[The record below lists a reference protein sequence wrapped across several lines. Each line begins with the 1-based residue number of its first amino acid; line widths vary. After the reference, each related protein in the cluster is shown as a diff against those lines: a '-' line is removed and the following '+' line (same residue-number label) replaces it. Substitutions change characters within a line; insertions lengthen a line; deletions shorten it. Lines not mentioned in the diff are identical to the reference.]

1 MIAKSIKGRSTEEI
15 SEALTESMADARPDE
30 PVGRGYHP
38 TLAIVFISVK
48 QDREAVCKLLDDKG
62 IQVFGATTAG
72 EFIDGEIEGG
82 SIVLMLLD
90 MDPAFF
96 KIVFLE
102 TSQKTSFEDAIK
114 LGITGKETFTNPA
127 FIIANSGVSLD
138 GEPFVEGIIEGF
150 GKSPSSTCPNGS
162 SGRGD
167 REVTI
172 FGGKAGDDLALE
184 STFVFTNGK
193 SKDNAIVALIIDE
206 DKIDVKGI
214 ATCGW
219 KAIGTTKTVT
229 KSEGNIVYT
238 IDNKPA
244 LDMLMNY
251 LGVEIKQ
258 EGNKEIVTFL
268 SSWYYPLQVERE
280 NEAPVIRTAMFANRE
295 DRSLICSG
303 KVPQGS
309 KIRFSLPPDFDSIDT
324 VVADCKGIKE
334 NAQQQA
340 DALIMFSCVS
350 RYLSFGVVMK
360 EEIEQVQKI
369 WDVPM
374 AGFFSYGE
382 YGKSPSAGQAGKTSK
397 YDYHNNTCCLVVLK
411 EK

>member
-1 MIAKSIKGRSTEEI
+1 MKATSIKGTSL
-15 SEALTESMADARPDE
+15 EAINTALQQSMSDNFR
-30 PVGRGYHP
+30 P
-38 TLAIVFISVK
+38 TLAIVFLSVK
-48 QDREAVCKLLDDKG
+48 QDMEAISNLLDEKD
-62 IQVFGATTAG
+62 IRVFGATTAG
-72 EFIDGEIEGG
+72 EFIDGEIEAG
-82 SIVLMLLD
+82 SIVLLLLD
-90 MDPAFF
+90 MNPAHFQ
-96 KIVFLE
+96 IAFLE
-102 TSQKTSFEDAIK
+102 TSQDTAFEDAYK
-114 LGITGKETFTNPA
+114 LGITGKEAFTNPA
-127 FIIANSGVSLD
+127 FVIANSAVSLD
-138 GEPFVEGIIEGF
+138 GDPIVEGITKGF
-150 GKSPSSTCPNGS
+150 QKSSSNANN
-162 SGRGD
+162 
-167 REVTI
+167 EVTI
-172 FGGKAGDDLALE
+172 FGGKAADDLALE

-193 SKDNAIVALIIDE
+193 CSKSALVALIIDE

-229 KSEGNIVYT
+229 KSDGNIVYT
-238 IDNKPA
+238 IDDKPA

-258 EGNKEIVTFL
+258 EDNKEIVTFL

-280 NEAPVIRTAMFANRE
+280 NVDPVIRTAMFANSA

-324 VVADCKGIKE
+324 VVAECKSIQE
-334 NAQQQA
+334 NVQPQA

-350 RYLSFGVVMK
+350 RYLSFGAVMK

-369 WDVPM
+369 WDKPM

-382 YGKSPSAGQAGKTSK
+382 YGKSKTGK

>member
-1 MIAKSIKGRSTEEI
+1 MLLGGTKGDIIMTAKSIKGKSTEEI
-15 SEALTESMADARPDE
+15 ELALQQSMADDFQ
-30 PVGRGYHP
+30 P
-38 TLAIVFISVK
+38 TLAIVFVSVK
-48 QDREAVCKLLDDKG
+48 QDREAISRLLKEKG

-72 EFIDGEIEGG
+72 EFINGEIETGG
-82 SIVLMLLD
+82 IVMLLLD
-90 MDPAFF
+90 MNPAYF
-96 KIVFLE
+96 KIEFVE
-102 TSQKTSFEDAIK
+102 TSQETGFEDAKK

-138 GEPFVEGIIEGF
+138 GEPFVEGIIQGF
-150 GKSPSSTCPNGS
+150 EKSLSSADG
-162 SGRGD
+162 
-167 REVTI
+167 EVTI

-193 SKDNAIVALIIDE
+193 SSNSAIVALIIDE
-206 DKIDVKGI
+206 GKIEVKGI

-238 IDNKPA
+238 IDDKPA

-251 LGVEIKQ
+251 LGVEIKK
-258 EGNKEIVTFL
+258 EGNKDIVTFL

-280 NEAPVIRTAMFANRE
+280 NVDPVIRTAMFANRQE
-295 DRSLICSG
+295 RSLICSG

-309 KIRFSLPPDFDSIDT
+309 KIKFSLPPDFDSIDA
-324 VVADCKGIKE
+324 VVADCKSIKK
-334 NAQQQA
+334 NAHQQA

-350 RYLSFGVVMK
+350 RYLSFGGVMK
-360 EEIEQVQKI
+360 DELEQVQEI
-369 WDVPM
+369 WDAPM
-374 AGFFSYGE
+374 IGFFSYGE
-382 YGKSPSAGQAGKTSK
+382 YGKSKTGK
-397 YDYHNNTCCLVVLK
+397 YDYHNNTCCLVTLK

>member
-1 MIAKSIKGRSTEEI
+1 MPAYRQSGSYDCGRGQKINMKAKSIKGNSTEEI
-15 SEALTESMADARPDE
+15 KNALQKSMAD
-30 PVGRGYHP
+30 GYQP
-38 TLAIVFISVK
+38 TLAIVFMSVK
-48 QDREAVCKLLDDKG
+48 QDRGTVSKLLDDKG

-72 EFIDGEIEGG
+72 EFIDGEIEEG
-82 SIVLMLLD
+82 SIVVMLLD
-90 MDPAFF
+90 VNPAYFN
-96 KIVFLE
+96 IAFLE
-102 TSQKTSFEDAIK
+102 TSQETAFEDAIK
-114 LGITGKETFTNPA
+114 LGIAGKEAFTNPA

-138 GEPFVEGIIEGF
+138 GEPFVEGIVEGF
-150 GKSPSSTCPNGS
+150 WKSSSS
-162 SGRGD
+162 AKS
-167 REVTI
+167 EVTI
-172 FGGKAGDDLALE
+172 FGGKAADDLALE

-193 SKDNAIVALIIDE
+193 SYNCALVALIIDE

-229 KSEGNIVYT
+229 KSVGNIVYT
-238 IDNKPA
+238 IDDKPA

-258 EGNKEIVTFL
+258 EGNKDIVTFL

-280 NEAPVIRTAMFANRE
+280 NADPVIRTAMFANRE
-295 DRSLICSG
+295 ERSLICSG

-309 KIRFSLPPDFDSIDT
+309 KIKFSLPPDFDSIDT
-324 VVADCKGIKE
+324 VVEDCKGIKE

-350 RYLSFGVVMK
+350 RYLSFGAVMK
-360 EEIEQVQKI
+360 EEIEQVQQI
-369 WDVPM
+369 WEAPM

-382 YGKSPSAGQAGKTSK
+382 YGKSKTGK
-397 YDYHNNTCCLVVLK
+397 YDYHNNTCCLVALK